1 MFNRREN
8 RRLLSSV
15 QPTVS
20 GLRNLAWGID
30 PSVPR
35 FSRRHMLRN
44 IACGFGHVALLG
56 LLGDS
61 TRGEA
66 SGHGINP
73 LAPKTPPLVPKAK
86 RVIFLFMH
94 GGVSQV
100 DTFDPKPT
108 LIARDGELL
117 PPSWRPPGLPL
128 GQNVGRQKELRLM
141 RSPWEFHKHG
151 QSGVEV
157 STLFPHMAS
166 CIDDIC
172 VVRSMTHD
180 LVTHAPAGQI
190 IHTGS
195 GIFKWPSF
203 GSWVQYG
210 LGTENQNLPGFI
222 TICPPASDAG
232 TYFYGSAFLPAAYQG
247 TALGRTTGTGRPDD
261 GRLAQFSNLQAAGVE
276 AATQR
281 MELDW
286 LQRQNRQH
294 LKRASYN
301 PQLEARIES
310 FELAFRMQAAAP
322 DVVDISRE
330 TAETL
335 SLYGV
340 DQGATDNF
348 GRMCLLAR
356 RFSERGVR
364 FVQASHSYKWDQH
377 GGLKSGHEKNALEV
391 DVPIAGLLK
400 DLKRRGL
407 LDETL
412 VLWAS
417 EFGRTPVTEGSDG
430 RDHNPY
436 GYTIWMA
443 GGGIKGGM
451 TYGATDD
458 IGFFAVENKFT
469 IHDLHATILHQL
481 GLDHEQLTYHYGGRD
496 YRPTDVHGEVVD
508 DILA

>member
-1 MFNRREN
+1 MSYHPIYPHSAGH
-8 RRLLSSV
+8 L
-15 QPTVS
+15 QPST
-20 GLRNLAWGID
+20 
-30 PSVPR
+30 
-35 FSRRHMLRN
+35 FSRRHMLNR

-61 TRGEA
+61 LRAETRNL
-66 SGHGINP
+66 SSKNP
-73 LAPKTPPLVPKAK
+73 LLPKVSPFNSKAK

-100 DTFDPKPT
+100 DTFDPKPALT
-108 LIARDGELL
+108 ARDGEPL
-117 PPSWRPPGLPL
+117 PDKWRPPGLPL
-128 GQNVGRQKELRLM
+128 GQNVGRQKDLKLM
-141 RSPWEFHKHG
+141 RSPWNFHPRG
-151 QSGVEV
+151 QSGIEV
-157 STLFPHMAS
+157 STLFPHIAS

-180 LVTHAPAGQI
+180 FVTHAPAGQV

-195 GIFKWPSF
+195 GVFKWPSF
-203 GSWVQYG
+203 GAWVQYG

-247 TALGRTTGTGRPDD
+247 TALGRTTGGGHSDD
-261 GRLAQFSNLQAAGVE
+261 GRLAKFSNLQPANRDSAI
-276 AATQR
+276 QR
-281 MELDW
+281 LELDW
-286 LQRQNRQH
+286 LQAQNRQH
-294 LKRASYN
+294 LARASEN

-310 FELAFRMQAAAP
+310 FELAFRMQSSAP
-322 DVVDISRE
+322 EVVDLSPE

-335 SLYGV
+335 ALYGV
-340 DQGATDNF
+340 DQGPTDNF
-348 GRMCLLAR
+348 GRMCLMAR
-356 RFSERGVR
+356 RFSEQGVR

-377 GGLKSGHEKNALEV
+377 GNLKAGHEKNAREV

-417 EFGRTPVTEGSDG
+417 EFGRTPVSEGVNG

-451 TYGATDD
+451 TYGATDE

-496 YRPTDVHGEVVD
+496 YRPTDVHGQVAH
-508 DILA
+508 DILV

>member
-1 MFNRREN
+1 MAEVATQTLRRIGRATNAFSNRR
-8 RRLLSSV
+8 
-15 QPTVS
+15 
-20 GLRNLAWGID
+20 D
-30 PSVPR
+30 
-35 FSRRHMLRN
+35 MLRHV
-44 IACGFGHVALLG
+44 ACGFGHVALLG
-56 LLGDS
+56 LLGESARADYFGGGS
-61 TRGEA
+61 T
-66 SGHGINP
+66 NP
-73 LAPKTPPLVPKAK
+73 LMPKIPARMPKAK

-108 LIARDGELL
+108 LTARDGEPL
-117 PPSWRPPGLPL
+117 PESWRPPGLPL
-128 GQNVGRQKELRLM
+128 GQNVGRQKELNLM

-151 QSGVEV
+151 QSGIEV
-157 STLFPHMAS
+157 STLFPHIAG

-172 VVRSMTHD
+172 VIRSLSHD
-180 LVTHAPAGQI
+180 FVTHAPAGQV

-195 GIFKWPSF
+195 GVFKWPSF
-203 GSWVQYG
+203 GAWIQYG
-210 LGTENQNLPGFI
+210 LGTESQNLPGFV

-232 TYFYGSAFLPAAYQG
+232 THFYGSAFLPAAYQG
-247 TALGRTTGTGRPDD
+247 TALGKTTGRGRPDD
-261 GRLAQFSNLQAAGVE
+261 GPLAQFSNLRPADADS
-276 AATQR
+276 AIQR

-286 LQRQNRQH
+286 LQSQNRQH
-294 LKRASYN
+294 LARASYH

-322 DVVDISRE
+322 EVVDVTGE
-330 TAETL
+330 TEETL
-335 SLYGV
+335 SLYGIG
-340 DQGATDNF
+340 QGPTDNF

-364 FVQASHSYKWDQH
+364 FVQASHSYRWDQH
-377 GGLKSGHEKNALEV
+377 DGLKAGHQQNALEV

-400 DLKRRGL
+400 DLKRRGV

-417 EFGRTPVTEGSDG
+417 EFGRTPVAESKDG

-451 TYGATDD
+451 TYGATDE
-458 IGFFAVENKFT
+458 IGFFAVENKMT

-481 GLDHEQLTYHYGGRD
+481 GLDHEQLTYHYSGRD
-496 YRPTDVHGEVVD
+496 FRPTDVDGKVVY

>member
-1 MFNRREN
+1 MSKWEMTKKNSTFRIPHCAFSNRR
-8 RRLLSSV
+8 
-15 QPTVS
+15 
-20 GLRNLAWGID
+20 A
-30 PSVPR
+30 
-35 FSRRHMLRN
+35 MLRQV
-44 IACGFGHVALLG
+44 ACGFGHVALLG
-56 LLGDS
+56 ML
-61 TRGEA
+61 
-66 SGHGINP
+66 SGSARAVAGQSSRTNP
-73 LAPKTPPLVPKAK
+73 LAPKVPPLVPKAK

-100 DTFDPKPT
+100 DTFDPKPELT
-108 LIARDGELL
+108 ARDGEPL
-117 PPSWRPPGLPL
+117 PPEWRPQGLPL
-128 GQNVGRQKELRLM
+128 GQNVGRQTGLKLM

-151 QSGVEV
+151 ESGTDV
-157 STLFPHMAS
+157 SALFPHIAS

-172 VVRSMTHD
+172 VVRSMSHD

-195 GIFKWPSF
+195 GVFKWPSF
-203 GSWVQYG
+203 GAWIQYG

-232 TYFYGSAFLPAAYQG
+232 THFYGSAFLPAAFQG
-247 TALGRTTGTGRPDD
+247 TALGRTTGVGRSDD
-261 GRLAQFSNLQAAGVE
+261 GALARFANLRPTDPEPAL
-276 AATQR
+276 QR
-281 MELDW
+281 MELEW
-286 LQRQNRQH
+286 LRAQNRRH
-294 LKRASYN
+294 LDLASYN

-310 FELAFRMQAAAP
+310 FELAFRMQATAP
-322 DVVDISRE
+322 DVADISGE

-335 SLYGV
+335 ALYGV
-340 DQGATDNF
+340 GKGPTDNF

-356 RFSERGVR
+356 RFAERGVR

-377 GGLKSGHEKNALEV
+377 GGLKVGHEKNALEV
-391 DVPIAGLLK
+391 DLPIAGLLK

-417 EFGRTPVTEGSDG
+417 EFGRTPVAENKDG

-443 GGGIKGGM
+443 GGGVRGGM
-451 TYGATDD
+451 TYGATDE

-481 GLDHEQLTYHYGGRD
+481 GIDHQELTYHYGGRD
-496 YRPTDVHGEVVD
+496 YRPTDVHGEVAHE
-508 DILA
+508 ILT